1 MKAFLVSF
9 TFLVLVGLAI
19 CIDHLIDGIIGHSYK
34 NIILYGILS
43 VVLFLAL
50 LLSLLGGG

>member
-19 CIDHLIDGIIGHSYK
+19 CIDHLIDGK